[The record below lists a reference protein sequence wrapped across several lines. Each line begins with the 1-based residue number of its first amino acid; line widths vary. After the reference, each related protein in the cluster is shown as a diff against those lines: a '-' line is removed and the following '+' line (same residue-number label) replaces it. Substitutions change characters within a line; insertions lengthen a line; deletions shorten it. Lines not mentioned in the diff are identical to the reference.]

1 MKFTEFLRLNGC
13 SSRNFLVESDSSKEH
28 GLSKNFSFKDLGLAG
43 TELLNIAEKECD
55 ISNKISNYK
64 YVLFGKACLDFVANE
79 NNNKKSNFYRTLRS
93 DSVVGPFG
101 AVYVQKNEIGLISKK
116 VSVIFYNDDS
126 AVAKYVKSLDI
137 KLYTKTT
144 FTKYLEKNGEISLD
158 KNGEYVF
165 LAIESDGLFYGSIDD
180 NRRKMSTEDHI
191 SYAEEMG
198 WIGRTVSDVC
208 AKALKERGVK
218 LLNRANDY
226 LLSH

>member
-1 MKFTEFLRLNGC
+1 MRFTEFLTEART
-13 SSRNFLVESDSSKEH
+13 SKDY
-28 GLSKNFSFKDLGLAG
+28 GSTKDFSFKDLGLAG
-43 TELLNIAEKECD
+43 TELLNIAEEECG

-64 YVLFGKACLDFVANE
+64 YVLFGQTCLDFIANE
-79 NNNKKSNFYRTLRS
+79 NKNKNSNFYRTLRS

-208 AKALKERGVK
+208 AKALKERGVG
-218 LLNRANDY
+218 LLNRANEY
-226 LLSH
+226 LLNQ

>member
-1 MKFTEFLRLNGC
+1 MRFTEFLTEA
-13 SSRNFLVESDSSKEH
+13 SASKDY
-28 GLSKNFSFKDLGLAG
+28 GLTKDFSFKDLGLEG
-43 TELLNIAEKECD
+43 TELFRIANSECNVE
-55 ISNKISNYK
+55 SRVSKYK
-64 YVLFGKACLDFVANE
+64 YVLFGQTCLDFIANE
-79 NNNKKSNFYRTLRS
+79 NKNKNSNFYRTLRS

-101 AVYVQKNEIGLISKK
+101 AVYVQENEIGLISKK

-144 FTKYLEKNGEISLD
+144 FTKYVEKNGEISLD

-180 NRRKMSTEDHI
+180 NRRKMSTSDHI

-208 AKALKERGVK
+208 AKALKERGVG
-218 LLNRANDY
+218 LLNRANEY
-226 LLSH
+226 LINN

>member
-1 MKFTEFLRLNGC
+1 MKFTEFLTEAN
-13 SSRNFLVESDSSKEH
+13 SSKDY
-28 GLSKNFSFKDLGLAG
+28 GLTKDFSLKDLGLEG
-43 TELLNIAEKECD
+43 TELFNIANSECNVE
-55 ISNKISNYK
+55 SRVSKYK
-64 YVLFGKACLDFVANE
+64 YVLFGQTCLDFIANE
-79 NNNKKSNFYRTLRS
+79 NKNKNSNFYRTLRS

-101 AVYVQKNEIGLISKK
+101 AVYVQENEIGLISKK

-144 FTKYLEKNGEISLD
+144 FTKYVEKNGEISLD

-180 NRRKMSTEDHI
+180 NRRKMSTSDHI

-208 AKALKERGVK
+208 AKALKERGVG
-218 LLNRANDY
+218 LLNRANEY
-226 LLSH
+226 LINN